1 MNSAKSVPQQARAQR
16 TRHRP
21 AALAFLLVVSAVIAG
36 CASTRAPVAS
46 SVVQLPLQ
54 QGWFDGEEVFYVTTD
69 VSDAEV
75 AAGKRANHVPRLADA
90 LRPEPRQPGQRS
102 AVDKVYAVTN
112 FEQGSVFAS
121 APGPVGAL
129 NRDTAYSPLWQM
141 VTVTWIAGRTPRP
154 LKSQEQVLAAADK
167 GDVNL
172 SLTTVVLNC
181 PIVQR
186 GARDA
191 LPGVSIV
198 TR

>member
-1 MNSAKSVPQQARAQR
+1 M
-16 TRHRP
+16 
-21 AALAFLLVVSAVIAG
+21 AG
-36 CASTRAPVAS
+36 CASTRTPVAS

-75 AAGKRANHVPRLADA
+75 AAGKRANHVPRLSDA
-90 LRPEPRQPGQRS
+90 LPAEPRQPGQRS

-141 VTVTWIAGRTPRP
+141 VTVKWVEGHTPRT
-154 LKSQEQVLAAADK
+154 LKSQEQVLAAADT

-172 SLTTVVLNC
+172 SMTPVVLNC

-186 GARDA
+186 GVRDA

-198 TR
+198 PR

>member
-1 MNSAKSVPQQARAQR
+1 M
-16 TRHRP
+16 
-21 AALAFLLVVSAVIAG
+21 SAVIAG
-36 CASTRAPVAS
+36 CASTRTPIAS
-46 SVVQLPLQ
+46 SVVQLPLL

-90 LRPEPRQPGQRS
+90 LRAEPRQPRQRS

-121 APGPVGAL
+121 APDPVGAL
-129 NRDTAYSPLWQM
+129 NRDTSYSPLWQM
-141 VTVTWIAGRTPRP
+141 VTVTWAAGRTPRP
-154 LKSQEQVLAAADK
+154 LKSQEQVLAAADN